1 VFNALPISRARMVN
15 PNSDIESDEFVLES
29 IEDSNDWTL

>member
-1 VFNALPISRARMVN
+1 MVN

-29 IEDSNDWTL
+29 IEDSNDWTLKT